1 MEEFSVGKPK
11 YLFKIVA
18 LGSGGVGKT
27 SLIRSYAG
35 LKLEPV
41 YLPTLGIDITSQ
53 SVTVDGT
60 EVRLLCSDT
69 AGQEYF
75 SRLRPAYYKGACG
88 ALIVFDITQIRTFE
102 AVGRW
107 LEELSDSIPDDIPKI
122 LIGNKIDLENREVAK
137 EQAEKFAKKEEMLF
151 YETSALT
158 GANVKKIFKELTR
171 LILIDQEEKEKQA
184 EKK

>member
-1 MEEFSVGKPK
+1 MAQPK

-35 LKLEPV
+35 LKLDPV

-107 LEELSDSIPDDIPKI
+107 LEELRNSIPDDIPKI
-122 LIGNKIDLENREVAK
+122 LIGNKIDLKNREVAK
-137 EQAEKFAKKEEMLF
+137 EQAEKFAKKETMLF
-151 YETSALT
+151 YEASALT
-158 GANVKKIFKELTR
+158 GENVKKIFIELTKM
-171 LILIDQEEKEKQA
+171 ILKDQEGKEQ
-184 EKK
+184 EQKKNKS